1 MVCHFADI
9 QPPTGFVIPDS
20 LRPAAAVPVPAPSS
34 QSQQSAPPTKPQSL
48 IERYNLSSKLDQA
61 PSEEAGKWE
70 ATRENREKDL
80 RARKE
85 KMILEA
91 RRKLLEKQAQAAQ
104 AAKVE

>member
-1 MVCHFADI
+1 M
-9 QPPTGFVIPDS
+9 IPDS
-20 LRPAAAVPVPAPSS
+20 LRPAVAVPVPVPSS
-34 QSQQSAPPTKPQSL
+34 QPSKSAPPTKPQSL

-61 PSEEAGKWE
+61 PSEETGKWE
-70 ATRENREKDL
+70 ATRESREKDL

>member
-1 MVCHFADI
+1 M
-9 QPPTGFVIPDS
+9 IPDS
-20 LRPAAAVPVPAPSS
+20 LRPAAAAVPVPAPSS
-34 QSQQSAPPTKPQSL
+34 QSQQSAPATKPQSL
-48 IERYNLSSKLDQA
+48 IERYNLSAKLDQT
-61 PSEEAGKWE
+61 PSEESGKWE